1 MMAVWHSSARARV
14 REGYLAL
21 ARAEPDR
28 WVVLDATLPPDA
40 LAERVWEVVRERLP
54 AQ

>member
-1 MMAVWHSSARARV
+1 V

-21 ARAEPDR
+21 AAAEPQR

-40 LAERVWEVVRERLP
+40 MAERVWDVVRERLP
-54 AQ
+54 AR